1 MFEMKKLILI
11 ASVVFLLIVKVV
23 IDTTAVKVNHVD
35 FGINKMSRDEKLEIL
50 QISDLHNRNLAG
62 KYQQIIELDPDL
74 IVLTGDLIDRKTTDL
89 TNTINLLKQLTTIER
104 PIYFVS
110 GNHEQESL
118 IFSEL
123 REILLE
129 YGVIELNNQSEVL
142 VVDGIEFNLV
152 GIANHT
158 TGNADLITAFETVD
172 LTKPTILLSHAPLM
186 TDLQVD
192 LILSGHTHGG
202 QIRLP
207 FIGGVVA
214 PDQGLFP
221 KYDKGAYQLD
231 SGATLYIDSGLGTS
245 VLPIRFLNQAQVTL
259 VTIEGSSLE

>member
-1 MFEMKKLILI
+1 MKKLILI

-35 FGINKMSRDEKLEIL
+35 IGINKMSRDEKLEIL

-123 REILLE
+123 RE
-129 YGVIELNNQSEVL
+129 
-142 VVDGIEFNLV
+142 
-152 GIANHT
+152 
-158 TGNADLITAFETVD
+158 
-172 LTKPTILLSHAPLM
+172 
-186 TDLQVD
+186 
-192 LILSGHTHGG
+192 
-202 QIRLP
+202 
-207 FIGGVVA
+207 
-214 PDQGLFP
+214 
-221 KYDKGAYQLD
+221 
-231 SGATLYIDSGLGTS
+231 
-245 VLPIRFLNQAQVTL
+245 
-259 VTIEGSSLE
+259 

>member
-1 MFEMKKLILI
+1 MKIKILI
-11 ASVVFLLIVKVV
+11 AIIMLLLIVKVV
-23 IDTTAVKVNHVD
+23 HDTTTVKVNHVQLENVK
-35 FGINKMSRDEKLEIL
+35 FTSEEKLKIL
-50 QISDLHNRNLAG
+50 QISDVHNRNLNG
-62 KYQQIIELDPDL
+62 KYARITELNPDL

-129 YGVIELNNQSEVL
+129 YGVIELNNQSETL
-142 VVDGIEFNLV
+142 VIDGIEFNLV

-158 TGNADLITAFETVD
+158 TGNADLTTAFEAVD
-172 LTKPTILLSHAPLM
+172 LTKPTILLSHAPLI
-186 TDLQVD
+186 TDIQVD

-214 PDQGLFP
+214 PDQGFLP
-221 KYDKGAYQLD
+221 EYDKGAYQLD

-245 VLPIRFLNQAQVTL
+245 ILPIRFLNEAQVTL